1 MFLRIK
7 RASAVVALTVA
18 ASAAA
23 LAGGAGAAV
32 AAPTG
37 TTASA
42 APAATYVNELWIQYQ
57 NGGSSYN
64 DCQVGRAY
72 WNNIAYGN
80 LTGEA
85 DEYFYCASGANGSW
99 NLWWRHPG

>member
-1 MFLRIK
+1 MK
-7 RASAVVALTVA
+7 RASAVAALTIA

-23 LAGGAGAAV
+23 LAGGADAATAAT
-32 AAPTG
+32 AAPTA

-42 APAATYVNELWIQYQ
+42 AGYVNELWIQYQ

-80 LTGEA
+80 LTGETN
-85 DEYFYCASGANGSW
+85 EYFYCASGANGSW